1 MDLPEVKQGK
11 SWRRMVW
18 MKCAVD
24 DDGYGVVRGIE
35 WASLP
40 RQKLDICF
48 IDCEQLCDSD
58 AGERI

>member
-1 MDLPEVKQGK
+1 
-11 SWRRMVW
+11 

-58 AGERI
+58 AGEGL